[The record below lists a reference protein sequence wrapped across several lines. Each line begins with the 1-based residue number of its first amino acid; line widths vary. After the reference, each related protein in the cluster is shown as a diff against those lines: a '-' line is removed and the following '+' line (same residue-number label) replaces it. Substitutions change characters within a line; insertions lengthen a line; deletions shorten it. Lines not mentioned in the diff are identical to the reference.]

1 MFCCRAVPFL
11 FFCNNL
17 LFVCVWNIFVCTL
30 GKKLCQLCF
39 PTTCELVSRVELLS
53 SLSRIFDCPLNWV
66 FNPAQPQIGIESI
79 NWADSFASSMY
90 SSHHDK
96 IESLAEL
103 LGDDSRDSSKQKLE
117 KPSTYCN

>member
-1 MFCCRAVPFL
+1 MPFFVALFFILVFLSRYFCVSGIFL
-11 FFCNNL
+11 FVLWEKSCINFFL
-17 LFVCVWNIFVCTL
+17 
-30 GKKLCQLCF
+30 
-39 PTTCELVSRVELLS
+39 PATCELVSRVELQS